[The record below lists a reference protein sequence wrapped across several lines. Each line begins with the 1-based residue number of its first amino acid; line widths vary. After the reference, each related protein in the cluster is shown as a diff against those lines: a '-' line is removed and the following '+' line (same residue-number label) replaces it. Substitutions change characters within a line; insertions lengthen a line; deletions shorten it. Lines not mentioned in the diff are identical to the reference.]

1 MAKRIALIVLLA
13 VFIFSGLSMVA
24 FAADEVEWVEKQS
37 IRVVYDNE
45 LQGQDVWRQ
54 TNAVNKKSLLTFL
67 KGLIDE
73 V

>member
-1 MAKRIALIVLLA
+1 MVESWKIMRLYQGATMTKKEYELI
-13 VFIFSGLSMVA
+13 
-24 FAADEVEWVEKQS
+24 VEWVEKQS

>member
-1 MAKRIALIVLLA
+1 MTKKEYELI
-13 VFIFSGLSMVA
+13 
-24 FAADEVEWVEKQS
+24 VEWVEKQS